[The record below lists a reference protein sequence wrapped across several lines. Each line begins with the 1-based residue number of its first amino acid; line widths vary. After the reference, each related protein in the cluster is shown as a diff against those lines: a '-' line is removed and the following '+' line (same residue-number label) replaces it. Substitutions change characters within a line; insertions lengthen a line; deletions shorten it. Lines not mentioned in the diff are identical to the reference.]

1 MESQNLKSYLD
12 EEERMAAEKL
22 HLRLQRLSEV
32 RDMEKVAIS
41 MFEFFA
47 HLSSPHLTPVQENI
61 LSLIEK
67 EYGLE

>member
-1 MESQNLKSYLD
+1 MKSENLNSKLD
-12 EEERMAAEKL
+12 EERTAASNL

-32 RDMEKVAIS
+32 SDMENVAIS

-47 HLSSPHLTPVQENI
+47 HSSSPHLTPVQENI

-67 EYGLE
+67 EYGID